1 MYKVNIIIGAAYK
14 INKKHIFSFMLQS
27 DPQKLHSIG
36 RAVLKVRSYGANIP
50 FTYPQTQQLYSLYR
64 LLSH

>member
-14 INKKHIFSFMLQS
+14 INKKHIFSLRLQS
-27 DPQKLHSIG
+27 DPQKSHSIG

-50 FTYPQTQQLYSLYR
+50 FKEELPYIGLFPGKR
-64 LLSH
+64 LI